1 MKQSIAII
9 GAGASGLVAGKVF
22 LADGFD
28 VTLFERDR
36 ELGGTWTEA
45 MIYLDLHTQQ
55 PGGTMAFSDLPDD
68 TGKTTFSRPIRSRS
82 MLCLKSMARGKRP
95 MRI

>member
-22 LADGFD
+22 LDDGFD

-36 ELGGTWTEA
+36 ELGGTWSES

-68 TGKTTFSRPIRSRS
+68 TGKATLGRPVRCPSVF
-82 MLCLKSMARGKRP
+82 CLKSMARGSRP